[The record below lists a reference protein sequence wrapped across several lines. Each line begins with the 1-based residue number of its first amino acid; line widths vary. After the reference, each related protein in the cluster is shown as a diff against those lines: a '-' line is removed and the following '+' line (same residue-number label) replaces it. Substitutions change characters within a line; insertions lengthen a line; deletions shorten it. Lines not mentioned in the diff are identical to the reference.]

1 MVWHHLV
8 LPESPFKSAQNTPF
22 LRVDWG
28 VGQRLTCKS
37 SVRVDQ
43 VAGRWGS
50 QAKSTQAGDHLLDQV
65 ELLEACSW
73 TSEMR
78 YTCGHTT
85 GGSGTDL
92 SEGIPVPSNIC

>member
-1 MVWHHLV
+1 M
-8 LPESPFKSAQNTPF
+8 
-22 LRVDWG
+22 DWG
-28 VGQRLTCKS
+28 VGKRLTCKS
-37 SVRVDQ
+37 FVRVDQ

-73 TSEMR
+73 ASEMR